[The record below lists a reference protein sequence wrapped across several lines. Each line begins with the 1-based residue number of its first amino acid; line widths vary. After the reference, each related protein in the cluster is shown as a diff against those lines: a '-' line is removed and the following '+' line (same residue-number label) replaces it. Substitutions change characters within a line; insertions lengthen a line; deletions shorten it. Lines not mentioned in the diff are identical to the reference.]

1 MYETLRFL
9 HSWDRWILLVLLLVV
24 IYRSAIGWRI
34 PKPFTAKDNKMSLFL
49 MIATDLQL
57 VFGLMLYLMYS
68 PMVNWSAAGMMKNAV
83 LRFWTMEHLT
93 MMLVAIVLIH
103 IGRSKAKKAATDEL
117 KHKRLFVF
125 NFIALL
131 LILASIPWPFL
142 ENFKGFPWF
151 RF

>member
-1 MYETLRFL
+1 MYKTLQFL

-24 IYRSAIGWRI
+24 IYRSAIGWRT
-34 PKPFTAKDNKMSLFL
+34 PKPFLAKDNKMSLFL

-68 PMVNWSAAGMMKNAV
+68 QMVDWSNPDMMKISTT
-83 LRFWTMEHLT
+83 RFWTVEHLT
-93 MMLVAIVLIH
+93 MMLLAVVLIH
-103 IGRSKAKKAATDEL
+103 IGRSKSKKAATDEM
-117 KHKRLFVF
+117 KHKRLFIF

-131 LILASIPWPFL
+131 LVLASIPWPCL